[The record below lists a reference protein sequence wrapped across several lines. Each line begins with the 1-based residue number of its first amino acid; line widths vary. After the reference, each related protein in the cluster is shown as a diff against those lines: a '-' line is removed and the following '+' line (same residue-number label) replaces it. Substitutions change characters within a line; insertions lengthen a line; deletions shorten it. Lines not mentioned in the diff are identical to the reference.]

1 MLNNY
6 FNESVLK
13 EIFYK
18 KIYYRGSMG
27 IDGMSPTHY
36 GKDIDRNVEYIIKKI
51 KSQDYKFIPYKEKL
65 VLKSRNKTPRMM
77 SIPCV
82 RDKLVVGTLTKMIQ
96 GVFGDRVS
104 RKLPNNFIAD
114 IKRIIKSNEGNL
126 FFIKADIKNFFPTI
140 EHDKLLNLL
149 KKRELCPYTLHL
161 IQELLKN
168 PTVPENCK
176 RINREKY
183 VNNTGTPQ
191 GLSISSI
198 LSDIYLTDIDS
209 FFKSQSQ
216 EISYFRYVDDILLLV
231 RNENDITRL
240 KKSLESEFEK
250 IGLSLNPDKNDYGQI
265 QKGFTFLG
273 YKISHPT
280 ITVKDKNVNNFI
292 KKIAQN
298 FNWFKKIYQKP
309 FLLGVGDIKDKNK
322 IKTRFINELNDRI
335 TGVIIDNRKYGWV
348 FYFNEVDDIKLL
360 FVLDNIVDSFFK
372 KLDEFDN
379 KTPKEVKRFVR
390 AYYESKR
397 RLSGNYIR
405 NFNKYTTIQDK
416 IKYLKDNV
424 ILDSTRQYKKEEIE
438 YLFEK
443 TKFNRMS
450 KLKLDVGKKS

>member
-114 IKRIIKSNEGNL
+114 IKRIINSNEGNL
-126 FFIKADIKNFFPTI
+126 FFVKVDIENFFPTI
-140 EHDKLLNLL
+140 KHDKLFNLL
-149 KKRELCPYTLHL
+149 EKRVSCSYTLHL
-161 IQELLKN
+161 IRELLKN
-168 PTVPENCK
+168 PTVPENYK
-176 RINREKY
+176 RVDREKY
-183 VNNTGTPQ
+183 VNNIGTPQ
-191 GLSISSI
+191 GLSISSV

-209 FFKSQSQ
+209 FFEHK
-216 EISYFRYVDDILLLV
+216 EISYFRYVDDILLLLK
-231 RNENDITRL
+231 NEDDITPL
-240 KKSLESEFEK
+240 KESLENEFDK
-250 IGLSLNPDKNDYGQI
+250 IGLKLNIGKCIDGQI
-265 QKGFTFLG
+265 QDGFTFLG

-280 ITVKDKNVNNFI
+280 ISIKDKNVNNFI

-298 FNWFKKIYQKP
+298 FNWFKKVYQKP
-309 FLLGVGDIKDKNK
+309 FLIGVGNIDDKNR

-335 TGVIIDNRKYGWV
+335 TGVIIDNA
-348 FYFNEVDDIKLL
+348 N
-360 FVLDNIVDSFFK
+360 
-372 KLDEFDN
+372 
-379 KTPKEVKRFVR
+379 
-390 AYYESKR
+390 
-397 RLSGNYIR
+397 
-405 NFNKYTTIQDK
+405 
-416 IKYLKDNV
+416 
-424 ILDSTRQYKKEEIE
+424 
-438 YLFEK
+438 
-443 TKFNRMS
+443 
-450 KLKLDVGKKS
+450 